1 MTATPSAGLRH
12 APFFDDLVALVE
24 ARGEDGVV
32 GMPDEW
38 WTELSGAG
46 TIDDVLAHVAA
57 LAAAGAGHVAF
68 FPAPEPEIA
77 LAQLAD
83 VITVAAALRT

>member
-1 MTATPSAGLRH
+1 
-12 APFFDDLVALVE
+12 
-24 ARGEDGVV
+24 
-32 GMPDEW
+32 MPDEW
-38 WTELSGAG
+38 WTELSGTG
-46 TIDDVLAHVAA
+46 TIDDVIAHVAA
-57 LAAAGAGHVAF
+57 LGTAGAGHVAF